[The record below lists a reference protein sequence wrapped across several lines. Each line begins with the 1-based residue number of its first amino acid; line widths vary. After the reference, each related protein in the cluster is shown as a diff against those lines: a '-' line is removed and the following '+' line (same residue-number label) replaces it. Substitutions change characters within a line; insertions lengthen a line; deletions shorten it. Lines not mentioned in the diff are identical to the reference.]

1 MADFSFITNH
11 GLILA
16 AIAKAPYSTARELG
30 DAVGI
35 TERAAHRIVRELEKA
50 GYISTNK
57 VGRQN
62 HYQIH
67 PDLPITQEAGD
78 VAVGELLGMLG
89 WRRRKNRTKI
99 PIQEERKEDSI
110 QDPENNPKN
119 LSLSPVQVEGSG

>member
-1 MADFSFITNH
+1 MAEFSFITNH

-35 TERAAHRIVRELEKA
+35 TERAAHRIVRDLEKA

-62 HYQIH
+62 HYQIQM
-67 PDLPITQEAGD
+67 LTQ
-78 VAVGELLGMLG
+78 ML
-89 WRRRKNRTKI
+89 T
-99 PIQEERKEDSI
+99 QM
-110 QDPENNPKN
+110 QM
-119 LSLSPVQVEGSG
+119 QQ